1 MMRLL
6 IDAGNTRIKLAL
18 VDGEDWSPIENL
30 PSQPACDLTPR
41 LADCVDS
48 MTTTLRNAPQ
58 VWVSNVAGDEVAQHI
73 HAACAARHW
82 LPQFIVARA
91 SQCGVHNGYANPA
104 QLGSDRWASLIA
116 AWHQTGGACL
126 VVNCG
131 TATTIDALSAR
142 GEFIGGLILPGVELM
157 QHSLIAATAQLHPRG
172 NTKAATDFSVGAGL
186 RPAPT
191 LNQQGGIG
199 EYASFPR
206 NTADALFSGAIQ
218 ASCGAIQRQYAL
230 LDDACPEHSRRDSAP
245 VVLSGGAAELLRSH
259 LNLPLRM
266 VDNLVLQGLLLIAQ
280 EAGTS

>member
-131 TATTIDALSAR
+131 TATTIDTLSAQ
-142 GEFIGGLILPGVELM
+142 GKFMGGLILPGVELM
-157 QHSLIAATAQLHPRG
+157 QHSLIAATAQLHPH
-172 NTKAATDFSVGAGL
+172 N
-186 RPAPT
+186 
-191 LNQQGGIG
+191 G
-199 EYASFPR
+199 EYARFPH

-230 LDDACPEHSRRDSAP
+230 LDDACPDGTTSQSTRPTNNASQVAGYELGRRDAAP
-245 VVLSGGAAELLRSH
+245 VVLSGGAAGLLRSH

-266 VDNLVLQGLLLIAQ
+266 VDNSVLQGLLLIAQ